1 MANCLHVH
9 QKQIMMFL
17 HTIVHNVRFHVVGS
31 QFHKLIEIVHRYF
44 RIVLKKGF
52 LKLYIFLI
60 RLPSE
65 HTPSEIRERGRFYP
79 YSKVNIGTY

>member
-1 MANCLHVH
+1 MENCLHVH

-31 QFHKLIEIVHRYF
+31 QFHKLTEIVHRYF

-52 LKLYIFLI
+52 
-60 RLPSE
+60 
-65 HTPSEIRERGRFYP
+65 
-79 YSKVNIGTY
+79 

>member
-1 MANCLHVH
+1 MENCLHVH

-31 QFHKLIEIVHRYF
+31 QFHKLTEIVHRYF

-52 LKLYIFLI
+52 SNYIYF
-60 RLPSE
+60 
-65 HTPSEIRERGRFYP
+65 
-79 YSKVNIGTY
+79 